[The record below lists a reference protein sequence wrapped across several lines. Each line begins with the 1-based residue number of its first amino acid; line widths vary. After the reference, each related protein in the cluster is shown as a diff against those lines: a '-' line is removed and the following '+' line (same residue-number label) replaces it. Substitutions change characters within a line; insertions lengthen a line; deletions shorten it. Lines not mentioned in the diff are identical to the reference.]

1 MTIKL
6 LLISTMA
13 IVIPVLGFS
22 QSTENQAFF
31 ADTLRGL
38 RIETKQDSLPKSM
51 KLDGSVPMYN
61 ENGKKISGM
70 EMLKA
75 LQSGDYFPVRYINN
89 QKEVKAYV
97 LRPTTEEEKNKL
109 KNALASV
116 NNDTSQLAGKPAKP
130 FSIKDM
136 TGKTYSLQSLKGKV
150 VVINFWFVECMPCRK
165 EIPELN
171 SLVKKY
177 KTKEV
182 VFLGIADSE
191 KTKIAK
197 FLQKTAFT
205 YTIVPKDVKNKVLE
219 DYAINSYPT
228 HIIIDKDGN
237 VRYYAAG
244 FTENTIESITKM
256 IDSLIK

>member
-1 MTIKL
+1 
-6 LLISTMA
+6 
-13 IVIPVLGFS
+13 
-22 QSTENQAFF
+22 
-31 ADTLRGL
+31 
-38 RIETKQDSLPKSM
+38 
-51 KLDGSVPMYN
+51 
-61 ENGKKISGM
+61 
-70 EMLKA
+70 
-75 LQSGDYFPVRYINN
+75 
-89 QKEVKAYV
+89 
-97 LRPTTEEEKNKL
+97 
-109 KNALASV
+109 
-116 NNDTSQLAGKPAKP
+116 
-130 FSIKDM
+130 
-136 TGKTYSLQSLKGKV
+136 LKGKV

-256 IDSLIK
+256 IDALIK